1 MNVFEL
7 FATLSLDTSGFDEGL
22 ESSESKGSSFAS
34 KLGSGFAKAGGMLA
48 KATTAGFVAAG
59 TGVTALTKSAVA
71 SYGEF
76 EQLTGGVEKLFG
88 DSADQLIDYA
98 NQAYATTGMSA
109 NSYMQSVTGFS
120 AALLNSVGGDTQR
133 AAEIA
138 DMAMRDLSDNANTF
152 GVQTTEELANIYS
165 ALARGSFQTLD
176 SLNLGFSGT
185 QEGMIE
191 LINASG
197 IFEEEIESLDDVTFD
212 QMLLAIHA
220 VQENMNI
227 AGTTANEASS
237 TLQGSAVAMKSA
249 WDNLVTGLADPNANL
264 GVLIG
269 NLVDTAKSYLGNLVP
284 IATQALSGISQLI
297 EGLAPIVAEELP
309 KLAETVL
316 PSLLSAITTLLD
328 TAVKVVTT
336 ILPSLIQT
344 VLPSLISAGISLIT
358 AFVNVL
364 PSILGI
370 LQSALPQIFGMLIP
384 AIISVLPSIIEAGL
398 SLVMALAQAL
408 GDNAEIIINAIV
420 LLVQTIAYT
429 MLNEENLTMFIQVAV
444 QLIEAL
450 VAGLLEATPD
460 LLAMVPY
467 ILFSVASA
475 IINNTDTIL
484 IALGHIL
491 VALGEALVGG
501 IGALM
506 GMGKEETAE
515 ALSAVYEVVVEGLNT
530 VVEFFSD
537 VGESITTGV
546 STMWTS
552 VSSFFTDGL
561 SGLSTLVSD
570 GLDGIATLFSDI
582 WDTVKTYVSDGIET
596 VKGLF
601 DFDWSLP
608 DLKVPHISVTGGESP
623 WGIGGKGSLP
633 SFDIEWYRKA
643 YDDAYMLNDPTIFGF
658 SGGTL
663 LGGGEGNGG
672 EMVMGEEYFR
682 NIMLESAGRIQ
693 IQPIVNVY
701 IAGEELDSYT
711 ESADQRIALIGGG
724 RG

>member
-88 DSADQLIDYA
+88 TSADAVFDYA
-98 NQAYATTGMSA
+98 NQAYATAGLSA
-109 NSYMQSVTGFS
+109 NEYMETVTGFS
-120 AALLNSVGGDTQR
+120 AALIQGLEGDTDE
-133 AAEIA
+133 AARLSDLAIR
-138 DMAMRDLSDNANTF
+138 DMADNVNVYGSDMESVMSAYQGFAKQNWTLLDNLKL
-152 GVQTTEELANIYS
+152 GYGGTEAEMV
-165 ALARGSFQTLD
+165 R
-176 SLNLGFSGT
+176 
-185 QEGMIE
+185 
-191 LINASG
+191 LINDAG
-197 IFEEEIESLDDVTFD
+197 LLEEEITDMDEVSFD
-212 QMLLAIHA
+212 QVIASIHKI
-220 VQENMNI
+220 QEETNI
-227 AGTTANEASS
+227 AGTTAKEASS
-237 TLQGSAVAMKSA
+237 TLQGSASAMKSA
-249 WDNLVTGLADPNANL
+249 WDNLLTGLADPNANL

-269 NLVDTAKSYLGNLVP
+269 NLVDSAKSYLGNLIP

-370 LQSALPQIFGMLIP
+370 LQSALPQLFGMLIP
-384 AIISVLPSIIEAGL
+384 AIISVLPSIIEAGI
-398 SLVMALAQAL
+398 SLIMALAQAL

-506 GMGKEETAE
+506 GMGKEQTAE

-711 ESADQRIALIGGG
+711 ESADKRIALIGGG

>member
-88 DSADQLIDYA
+88 TSADAVFDYA
-98 NQAYATTGMSA
+98 NQAYATAGLSA
-109 NSYMQSVTGFS
+109 NEYMETVTGFS
-120 AALLNSVGGDTQR
+120 AALIQGLEGDTDE
-133 AAEIA
+133 AARLSDLAIR
-138 DMAMRDLSDNANTF
+138 DMADNVNVYGSDMESVMSAYQGFAKQNWTLLDNLKL
-152 GVQTTEELANIYS
+152 GYGGTEAEMV
-165 ALARGSFQTLD
+165 R
-176 SLNLGFSGT
+176 
-185 QEGMIE
+185 
-191 LINASG
+191 LINDAG
-197 IFEEEIESLDDVTFD
+197 LLEEEITDMDEVSFD
-212 QMLLAIHA
+212 QVIASIHKI
-220 VQENMNI
+220 QEESNI
-227 AGTTANEASS
+227 AGTTAKEASS
-237 TLQGSAVAMKSA
+237 TLQGSAAAMKSA
-249 WDNLVTGLADPNANL
+249 WDNLLTGLADPNANL

-269 NLVDTAKSYLGNLVP
+269 NLVDSAKSYLGNLIP

-336 ILPSLIQT
+336 ILPQLIQT
-344 VLPSLISAGISLIT
+344 VLPSLISAGITLIT

-384 AIISVLPSIIEAGL
+384 AIISVLPSIIEAGI
-398 SLVMALAQAL
+398 SLIMALAQAL